1 MRICS
6 IPRLRDVDHG
16 TAPVGVFATDEH
28 PVLVAQF
35 GGADRVFWRIPL
47 KNWIGNKCIE
57 LDSRM
62 TSVRREGAP
71 PRLVGIEN
79 FRFPKSPA

>member
-16 TAPVGVFATDEH
+16 TAPVDVFATDEH

-35 GGADRVFWRIPL
+35 RWADRVFWSIPL
-47 KNWIGNKCIE
+47 KNWTGNKCIE

-62 TSVRREGAP
+62 TCARRE
-71 PRLVGIEN
+71 
-79 FRFPKSPA
+79 